1 VHLSVIFILSQGDL
15 AFLNYHSP
23 SIGL

>member
-23 SIGL
+23 IIGL